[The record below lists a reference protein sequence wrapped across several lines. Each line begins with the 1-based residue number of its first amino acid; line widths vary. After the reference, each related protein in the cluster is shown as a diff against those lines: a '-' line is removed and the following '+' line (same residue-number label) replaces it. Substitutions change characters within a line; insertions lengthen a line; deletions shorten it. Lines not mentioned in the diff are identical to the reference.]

1 MPLLCPGKMYHVKSR
16 ELLLMVAEDIYSHC
30 TSNLQCVR
38 AAQAPG
44 NSTGHKATFIKYQWL
59 PKEPSSL
66 ALKWLRG
73 SVLTIVLLSGRKR
86 FVLGEPA
93 RRVAHLKLGP
103 TILSTGDLSP
113 TCLTVSR
120 SLQKLWHHHRI
131 GRRKWGE
138 GKGKVNLMD
147 VSIP

>member
-93 RRVAHLKLGP
+93 RRAAHLKLGP

-120 SLQKLWHHHRI
+120 SLQKLWASSSHWQEEV
-131 GRRKWGE
+131 GRGKRK
-138 GKGKVNLMD
+138 
-147 VSIP
+147 S